1 VLLIVCQ
8 VQDDLRHLREQI
20 SNAVEGRSVEK
31 LDLKGIEKAIARTEL
46 GVKVYCN
53 VFVLNAQLSSYI
65 YHIIILTKWVEFLIE
80 AF

>member
-1 VLLIVCQ
+1 MLLIVCQ

-31 LDLKGIEKAIARTEL
+31 LDLKGIEKAIERTEL

>member
-31 LDLKGIEKAIARTEL
+31 LDLKGIEKAIERTEL
-46 GVKVYCN
+46 GVKVYYN
-53 VFVLNAQLSSYI
+53 VCVKCTLSSYI
-65 YHIIILTKWVEFLIE
+65 YHINKVG
-80 AF
+80 